1 MLAYELIL
9 FCKISM
15 YRGSIRYQE
24 RSQDFTVPLFSFF
37 CPCLVISPTTYAQL
51 LIVGPND
58 HFI

>member
-24 RSQDFTVPLFSFF
+24 RSQDFTVPLLFF
-37 CPCLVISPTTYAQL
+37 LFFVFVLSYLLLPT
-51 LIVGPND
+51 PSC
-58 HFI
+58 